1 MQAAVNHPLTVHGT
15 GGQTRAFIHIKDTA
29 RCIELA
35 INDRPL
41 KNDRVKIF
49 NQMTETHNIK
59 NLAETVSSLTGAK
72 IEYLINPRNED
83 SENDLF
89 VENDCFLQLGLKPT
103 TLKEG
108 LIIEIKDIAKK
119 YSNRYDKT
127 KIVSKSFWNK
137 KIAKKYKY

>member
-1 MQAAVNHPLTVHGT
+1 MEQADKLELLYILRT
-15 GGQTRAFIHIKDTA
+15 QL

-35 INDRPL
+35 IKDRPL

-59 NLAETVSSLTGAK
+59 DLAETVSSLTGAK

-83 SENDLF
+83 SQNDLF

-108 LIIEIKDIAKK
+108 LLIEIKDIAKK
-119 YSNRYDKT
+119 YSNRCDKT

-137 KIAKKYKY
+137 EDSKKYKY